1 MQSVL
6 EILKK
11 CEDFFAQ
18 KGVLNPKIDAQH
30 LLAKALKCKRL
41 DLFLRFDEPLTNTVL
56 DEFRQDVKRR
66 AKREP
71 LQHILG
77 SVDFCDLNLKCDARA
92 LIPRPETEEL
102 CEELISQFS
111 QNPPQKILDLGTGS
125 GAIILALKNAFK
137 GAKCIA
143 CDVSVEAL
151 SLAKENA
158 SQTNLEVEFIE
169 SSWFKNV
176 SGSFDLIV
184 SNPPYLT
191 QDEVD
196 SAEDEVRLF
205 DPPQA
210 LASPDEGAKD
220 LREIIKNA
228 PQFLNKSGI
237 LALECGIAHPQILK
251 EENKSNKDFSDIEI
265 LKDFSGRDR
274 FLILKRA

>member
-1 MQSVL
+1 MQSVI

-18 KGVLNPKIDAQH
+18 KGVPNPKVDAQH

-77 SVDFCDLNLKCDARA
+77 SVDFCDLNLKCDWRA

-102 CEELISQFS
+102 CEELISRFKE
-111 QNPPQKILDLGTGS
+111 NPPQKILELGTGS

-137 GAKCIA
+137 DAICLA
-143 CDVSVEAL
+143 CDISEDAL
-151 SLAKENA
+151 NLAKENA
-158 SQTNLEVEFIE
+158 KQTDLNVEFIE
-169 SSWFKNV
+169 SSWFENICGK
-176 SGSFDLIV
+176 FDLIV

-191 QDEVD
+191 SQEVEE
-196 SAEDEVRLF
+196 AEDEVRLF
-205 DPPQA
+205 DPA
-210 LASPDEGAKD
+210 LALSSPDEGAKD
-220 LREIIKNA
+220 LRQIIKSA
-228 PQFLNKSGI
+228 PQFLNSGGV
-237 LALECGIAHPQILK
+237 LALECGIKHPQILK
-251 EENKSNKDFSDIEI
+251 EENYQNKDFVDIEI